1 MELTP
6 PPGLPIQA
14 RSAWPNTIT
23 FPKELRDAIPDYGP
37 RALVFDSVDGA
48 PYDGNAI
55 SALIGRYRANSA
67 RTRLK
72 FLVHETGKLNG
83 EFNLL
88 LDMDAETTRALGK
101 YLIELADRADA
112 AA

>member
-6 PPGLPIQA
+6 PPGLPIQT
-14 RSAWPNTIT
+14 RTPWPNTIT
-23 FPKELRDAIPDYGP
+23 FPKELRDAIPHYGP

-48 PYDGNAI
+48 HYDGNTI
-55 SALIGRYRANSA
+55 SALIGRCRANSA

-72 FLVHETGKLNG
+72 FLVHETGKLHG

-88 LDMDAETTRALGK
+88 LDLDAETTRALGK
-101 YLIELADRADA
+101 YLMELADQAEAR
-112 AA
+112 